1 MNKFNVIYADP
12 PWDYGKTSWILN
24 DGLFRDPECEK
35 KYPTMSN
42 EQLKNLEIDPY
53 GVVYADP
60 PWDYGRD
67 FDAASLGKSRMNV
80 DTHYPT
86 MSNEQL
92 KNLEID
98 PYGVVYADPP
108 WHFKRD
114 PDAAYP
120 GNPNTTFNLSNQ
132 YPTMSNEEISA
143 LPIKDIVAKDAACF
157 MWTTDAHM
165 PAALE
170 IMKAWGFTYKTI
182 AFVWIKKEKSGKQVK
197 MLAPWTLKGMELCL
211 LGTRGAM
218 TQHKKDNT
226 VSQIVEAAR
235 GRHSQKP
242 LEVAHR
248 IERLFPDLPKIE
260 LFARDAKPG
269 WACWGNE
276 VSPDI
281 QLGEELPKI
290 EPKKKVVGL
299 F

>member
-12 PWDYGKTSWILN
+12 PWDFGKTSWVLGEGGGFGIKN
-24 DGLFRDPECEK
+24 NYK
-35 KYPTMSN
+35 KK
-42 EQLKNLEIDPY
+42 E
-53 GVVYADP
+53 
-60 PWDYGRD
+60 
-67 FDAASLGKSRMNV
+67 NV
-80 DTHYPT
+80 YPT

-108 WHFKRD
+108 WHYKRD
-114 PDAAYP
+114 VDSANIKGHGGGLGIGVKGHYP
-120 GNPNTTFNLSNQ
+120 S
-132 YPTMSNEEISA
+132 MSNKEISA

-182 AFVWIKKEKSGKQVK
+182 AFVWIKKHKSGKQVK
-197 MLAPWTLKGMELCL
+197 MLSPWTMKGMELCL

-218 TQHKKDNT
+218 TKHKKDNT

-281 QLGEELPKI
+281 QLGGELPKI

>member
-1 MNKFNVIYADP
+1 MNKFNVIYVDP
-12 PWDYGKTSWILN
+12 PWDYSKSSWNLWETGFGGHNVTRTKIHEN
-24 DGLFRDPECEK
+24 V
-35 KYPTMSN
+35 YPTMSN
-42 EQLKNLEIDPY
+42 EQLKNLQIDPF
-53 GVVYADP
+53 G
-60 PWDYGRD
+60 
-67 FDAASLGKSRMNV
+67 
-80 DTHYPT
+80 
-86 MSNEQL
+86 
-92 KNLEID
+92 I
-98 PYGVVYADPP
+98 VYADPP
-108 WHFKRD
+108 WHFHRNMDK
-114 PDAAYP
+114 ASL
-120 GNPNTTFNLSNQ
+120 GNSRINVDIQ
-132 YPTMSNEEISA
+132 YPTMSNEEIST

-197 MLAPWTLKGMELCL
+197 MLAPWTMKGMELCL

-281 QLGEELPKI
+281 QLGEELPRI

>member
-1 MNKFNVIYADP
+1 MSKFNVIYADP
-12 PWDYGKTSWILN
+12 PWDYGKTSWTLSEGGGFGIKN
-24 DGLFRDPECEK
+24 NYK
-35 KYPTMSN
+35 KKENQYPTMSN
-42 EQLKNLEIDPY
+42 EQLKNLEIDPF
-53 GVVYADP
+53 GIVYADP
-60 PWDYGRD
+60 PWRYYDNID
-67 FDAASLGKSRMNV
+67 KAVNMSLVKQGETPTAGFSPEKS
-80 DTHYPT
+80 YPT
-86 MSNEQL
+86 MSN
-92 KNLEID
+92 
-98 PYGVVYADPP
+98 
-108 WHFKRD
+108 
-114 PDAAYP
+114 
-120 GNPNTTFNLSNQ
+120 S
-132 YPTMSNEEISA
+132 EISA

-157 MWTTDAHM
+157 MWTTDTHM

-182 AFVWIKKEKSGKQVK
+182 AFVWIKKHQSGKQVK
-197 MLAPWTLKGMELCL
+197 MLAPWTMKGSEICL

-226 VSQIVEAAR
+226 VSQIVEAVR

-242 LEVAHR
+242 LEVARR

-281 QLGEELPKI
+281 QLTAEEIQPI
-290 EPKKKVVGL
+290 EPKKKVVSL

>member
-1 MNKFNVIYADP
+1 MNKFN
-12 PWDYGKTSWILN
+12 
-24 DGLFRDPECEK
+24 
-35 KYPTMSN
+35 
-42 EQLKNLEIDPY
+42 
-53 GVVYADP
+53 VVYADP
-60 PWDYGRD
+60 PWDYKEIFGNNRSI
-67 FDAASLGKSRMNV
+67 AAEGWRNIKNSGANDYNL
-80 DTHYPT
+80 HYST
-86 MSNEQL
+86 MT
-92 KNLEID
+92 K
-98 PYGVVYADPP
+98 
-108 WHFKRD
+108 
-114 PDAAYP
+114 
-120 GNPNTTFNLSNQ
+120 
-132 YPTMSNEEISA
+132 EEISA

-182 AFVWIKKEKSGKQVK
+182 AFVWIKKHKSGKQVK
-197 MLAPWTLKGMELCL
+197 MLSPWTMKGMELCL

>member
-1 MNKFNVIYADP
+1 MNKFNVVYADP
-12 PWDYGKTSWILN
+12 PWHFKRDADTIVNRCMIKQGMTPTS
-24 DGLFRDPECEK
+24 GFSPEK
-35 KYPTMSN
+35 NYPTMSN

-60 PWDYGRD
+60 PWDYKVKTSWILNDGRFRD
-67 FDAASLGKSRMNV
+67 PECEN
-80 DTHYPT
+80 HYPT
-86 MSNEQL
+86 MSN
-92 KNLEID
+92 K
-98 PYGVVYADPP
+98 
-108 WHFKRD
+108 
-114 PDAAYP
+114 
-120 GNPNTTFNLSNQ
+120 
-132 YPTMSNEEISA
+132 EISA

-182 AFVWIKKEKSGKQVK
+182 AFVWIKKHKSGKQVK
-197 MLAPWTLKGMELCL
+197 MLSPWTMKGMELCL

-218 TQHKKDNT
+218 TKHKKDNT
-226 VSQIVEAAR
+226 VSQIVEAVR

-248 IERLFPDLPKIE
+248 IQRLFPDLPKIE